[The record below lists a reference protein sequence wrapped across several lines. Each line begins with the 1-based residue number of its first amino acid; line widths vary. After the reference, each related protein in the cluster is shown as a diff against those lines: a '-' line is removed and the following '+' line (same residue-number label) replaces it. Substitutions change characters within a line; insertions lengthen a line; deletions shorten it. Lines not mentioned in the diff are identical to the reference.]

1 MTWTDEQEEY
11 EEYIIENSNSMKDE
25 DTDLANLLELAF
37 YLASDDEAVIGFKAW
52 FYNSPCW

>member
-11 EEYIIENSNSMKDE
+11 EDYIIENSNSMKDE

-37 YLASDDEAVIGFKAW
+37 YLASDDEAVFVFKAW
-52 FYNSPCW
+52 FYDSPCW